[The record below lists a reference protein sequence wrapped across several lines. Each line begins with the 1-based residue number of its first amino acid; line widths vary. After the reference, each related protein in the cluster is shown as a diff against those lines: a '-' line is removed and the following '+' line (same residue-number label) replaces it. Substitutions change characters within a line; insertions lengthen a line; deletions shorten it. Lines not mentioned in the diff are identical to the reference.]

1 MARHADVCKSLLGNA
16 MQGSLMRMLMRL
28 HLELEFTDFCQGEE
42 NQAVGIKP
50 AGFVH
55 IPAA

>member
-1 MARHADVCKSLLGNA
+1 M
-16 MQGSLMRMLMRL
+16 MRMLMRL